1 LPRDRYSFLE
11 LLQMLGR
18 EELMSRRAG
27 LRSDASELLSYL
39 TPSDVVA
46 AVAAE
51 ALRLRQEAD
60 DSTDG
65 AALGGSEVL
74 ETLLADARLTATHS
88 SAHRRETSSKPG
100 YLSPFLGTAA
110 ADATH
115 TPTLHRTKCVS
126 KSPVP
131 TNSQLQKKR
140 QVAAAGNTSYA
151 SETPAANT
159 PLMLQLRRSAV
170 EMDLLRR
177 ELETLKAA
185 KQESTAAAQQLEAAH
200 SALRTRCESLQ
211 ETADASAKTVCTLQA
226 EAAAADAKFQSLLS
240 WARAEESLRST
251 AEADAAELRQELL
264 TADVR
269 GSRCE
274 ADGSDLADQLNLK
287 RHQLEEALE
296 ELRQRTRRSEALEAQ
311 NNALSGEA
319 AALRTLLAGRE
330 TELQQLQQRLDKV
343 VQEAKALSSESV
355 QLQSASAEAAATL
368 AAREA
373 AWSRDSAERER
384 ALAHKQEELSV
395 TLYKLQ
401 QAEARG
407 AQEADRRLRAEEAL
421 RRSESREQHG
431 RAELLLATT
440 TTSSGTTGNS
450 SQAAGASVL
459 GARQHA
465 AAAAAAPHRYS
476 AVVSPRSGQ
485 RSPVNRQQ
493 HAVERSTMLYGS
505 TPAASTAAAAVVEQ
519 SSSSRRYSSAPAV
532 GQSVVYTTPQ
542 GWANSAANSGVS
554 SCSAIA
560 AGVTGSCGGG
570 AVQSPTTGQAQR
582 LQPVPLDADSDAS
595 YQQHVIHSP
604 LRQQA
609 LSPTR
614 AQHMLAMELP
624 PPARA

>member
-1 LPRDRYSFLE
+1 
-11 LLQMLGR
+11 
-18 EELMSRRAG
+18 MSRRAG

-60 DSTDG
+60 DG

-88 SAHRRETSSKPG
+88 STAHRRETSAKTG
-100 YLSPFLGTAA
+100 YSSPFSTTA
-110 ADATH
+110 DMSH
-115 TPTLHRTKCVS
+115 TPALHRTKCVS

-131 TNSQLQKKR
+131 TSSQLKKKR
-140 QVAAAGNTSYA
+140 QAAATTTSYA

-170 EMDLLRR
+170 EMDSLRR
-177 ELETLKAA
+177 ELEVLKAA
-185 KQESTAAAQQLEAAH
+185 KQESAAAAQQLEAAH
-200 SALRTRCESLQ
+200 AALRTRCESLQ
-211 ETADASAKTVCTLQA
+211 ETADASAKAVCTLQA
-226 EAAAADAKFQSLLS
+226 EAAAADAKFHSLLS
-240 WARAEESLRST
+240 WARAEEALRYT
-251 AEADAAELRQELL
+251 AEAEAAELRQELL

-311 NNALSGEA
+311 NSALSGEA

-330 TELQQLQQRLDKV
+330 TELQQLQQRLDRV

-355 QLQSASAEAAATL
+355 ELQSASAEAAATL

-373 AWSRDSAERER
+373 AWARDSAERER

-395 TLYKLQ
+395 TAYKLQ

-407 AQEADRRLRAEEAL
+407 AQDAERRLRAEEAL

-431 RAELLLATT
+431 RAELLLAS
-440 TTSSGTTGNS
+440 TTSSAATAAS
-450 SQAAGASVL
+450 VVAGA
-459 GARQHA
+459 QQY
-465 AAAAAAPHRYS
+465 APHRYS

-485 RSPVNRQQ
+485 RSPVSRQQ
-493 HAVERSTMLYGS
+493 HAAERSTALYGS
-505 TPAASTAAAAVVEQ
+505 TPAAAAAAVVEQ
-519 SSSSRRYSSAPAV
+519 SFSSSRLSSAPAV
-532 GQSVVYTTPQ
+532 VQSALYATPQ
-542 GWANSAANSGVS
+542 GWANTSN
-554 SCSAIA
+554 SAIA
-560 AGVTGSCGGG
+560 GATTAGKSG
-570 AVQSPTTGQAQR
+570 AVQSPTGKVQR

-624 PPARA
+624 AARV

>member
-1 LPRDRYSFLE
+1 
-11 LLQMLGR
+11 MLGR

-60 DSTDG
+60 GSSDG

-74 ETLLADARLTATHS
+74 ETLLADARLTTATQT
-88 SAHRRETSSKPG
+88 SAQRRETSSKPG
-100 YLSPFLGTAA
+100 YLSPFFSTAA
-110 ADATH
+110 ADASH

-131 TNSQLQKKR
+131 TNSQLKKKR
-140 QVAAAGNTSYA
+140 QAAAAAGNTSYA
-151 SETPAANT
+151 SETPAAIT
-159 PLMLQLRRSAV
+159 PLMLQLRCSAV

-185 KQESTAAAQQLEAAH
+185 KQESAATAQQLEASHA
-200 SALRTRCESLQ
+200 ALRTRCESLQ
-211 ETADASAKTVCTLQA
+211 ETADTSAKAVSTLQA
-226 EAAAADAKFQSLLS
+226 EAAAADSKFQSLLS
-240 WARAEESLRST
+240 WARAEESLRFT

-296 ELRQRTRRSEALEAQ
+296 DLRQRTRRSEALEAQ
-311 NNALSGEA
+311 NSALSGEA

-355 QLQSASAEAAATL
+355 HLQSASAEAAATL

-373 AWSRDSAERER
+373 AWSRDGAARER

-440 TTSSGTTGNS
+440 TTSSGTTGS
-450 SQAAGASVL
+450 SGGAAASSVL
-459 GARQHA
+459 GVRQH

-485 RSPVNRQQ
+485 RSPVSRQQ
-493 HAVERSTMLYGS
+493 HSAERSTMLYGS
-505 TPAASTAAAAVVEQ
+505 TPAASTAAAAAAAAVDQ
-519 SSSSRRYSSAPAV
+519 SANSLRHSSAPVV

-542 GWANSAANSGVS
+542 GWANSAATSGVS

-560 AGVTGSCGGG
+560 AGVTTSGGG
-570 AVQSPTTGQAQR
+570 AVQSPTTGKVQR
-582 LQPVPLDADSDAS
+582 LQPVPLDADSGAS